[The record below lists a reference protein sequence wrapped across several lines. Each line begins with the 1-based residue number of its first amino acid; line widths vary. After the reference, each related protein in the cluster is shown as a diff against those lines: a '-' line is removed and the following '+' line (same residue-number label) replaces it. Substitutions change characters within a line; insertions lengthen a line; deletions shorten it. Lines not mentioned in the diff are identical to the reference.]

1 MLHNCVAIVPCRA
14 GSKGLP
20 NKNFLMLGSKKL
32 YKITLDQALRC
43 INEVI
48 ISSDKNL
55 EKELKCY
62 SVEQHRRSPELSRD
76 QSTMAEL
83 MLELIGRY
91 ELHQSTIV
99 LLQPT
104 SPLRRDEDISKC
116 IKTFKNNNFDLV
128 FTVSSQDKTVLKSG
142 FVRGNKFIPIAEPEF
157 TSMNRQDLPELFKP
171 NGAVY
176 VFNGGWF
183 EENNGFT
190 SNNVGVVEMPTE
202 NGLDIDNQEDFD
214 RVAQIYKKHL
224 KN

>member
-1 MLHNCVAIVPCRA
+1 MI
-14 GSKGLP
+14 
-20 NKNFLMLGSKKL
+20 GSKKL

-55 EKELKCY
+55 EKELGCY
-62 SVEQHRRSPELSRD
+62 SVKQHRRSPALATD

-83 MLELIGRY
+83 MLELIRMY
-91 ELHQSTIV
+91 ELQKSTIV

-104 SPLRRDEDISKC
+104 SPLRRDDDISKC
-116 IKTFKNNNFDLV
+116 IKTFENNTFDLV
-128 FTVSSQDKTVLKSG
+128 FTVSAQDRAVLKSG
-142 FVRGNKFIPIAEPEF
+142 FIRGNKFIPLAEPEF
-157 TSMNRQDLPELFKP
+157 TFMNRQDLPELFRP

-190 SNNVGVVEMPTE
+190 SNNIGVVEMPKE
-202 NGLDIDNQEDFD
+202 NSLDIDNREDFD
-214 RVAQIYKKHL
+214 LAAQIYKKRA

>member
-20 NKNFLMLGSKKL
+20 DKNFLILGSEKL
-32 YKITLDQALRC
+32 YKIALDQALRC
-43 INEVI
+43 ISEVI

-55 EKELKCY
+55 EKELGCY
-62 SVEQHRRSPELSRD
+62 SVKQHRRSPALATD

-83 MLELIGRY
+83 MLELIRMY
-91 ELHQSTIV
+91 ELQKSTIV

-104 SPLRRDEDISKC
+104 SPLRRDDDISKC
-116 IKTFKNNNFDLV
+116 IKTFENNTFDLV
-128 FTVSSQDKTVLKSG
+128 FTVSSQDRAVLKSG
-142 FVRGNKFIPIAEPEF
+142 FVRGNRFVPIAEPDF
-157 TSMNRQDLPELFKP
+157 TFMNRQDLPELFRP

-190 SNNVGVVEMPTE
+190 SNNIGVVEMPKE
-202 NGLDIDNQEDFD
+202 NSLDIDNQQDFD
-214 RVAQIYKKHL
+214 RVAQIYKKHS

>member
-1 MLHNCVAIVPCRA
+1 MV
-14 GSKGLP
+14 
-20 NKNFLMLGSKKL
+20 GSKKL

-55 EKELKCY
+55 KKELGCY
-62 SVEQHRRSPELSRD
+62 SVKQHRRSPALATD

-83 MLELIGRY
+83 MLELIRMY
-91 ELHQSTIV
+91 ELQKSTIV

-104 SPLRRDEDISKC
+104 SPLRRDDDISKC
-116 IKTFKNNNFDLV
+116 IKTFENNTFDLV
-128 FTVSSQDKTVLKSG
+128 FTVSAQDRAVLKSG
-142 FVRGNKFIPIAEPEF
+142 FIRGNKFIPLAEPEF
-157 TSMNRQDLPELFKP
+157 TFMNRQDLPELFRP

-190 SNNVGVVEMPTE
+190 SNNIGVVEMPKE
-202 NGLDIDNQEDFD
+202 NSLDIDNREDFD
-214 RVAQIYKKHL
+214 RVAQIYKNHS

>member
-1 MLHNCVAIVPCRA
+1 MV
-14 GSKGLP
+14 
-20 NKNFLMLGSKKL
+20 GSKKL

-55 EKELKCY
+55 EKELGCY
-62 SVEQHRRSPELSRD
+62 SVKQHRRSPALATD

-83 MLELIGRY
+83 MLELISMY
-91 ELHQSTIV
+91 ELQKYTIV

-104 SPLRRDEDISKC
+104 SPLRRDDDISKC
-116 IKTFKNNNFDLV
+116 IKTFENNTFDLV
-128 FTVSSQDKTVLKSG
+128 FTVSAQDRAVLKSG
-142 FVRGNKFIPIAEPEF
+142 FIRGNKFIPLAEPEF
-157 TSMNRQDLPELFKP
+157 TFMNRQDLPELFRP

-183 EENNGFT
+183 EKNNGFT
-190 SNNVGVVEMPTE
+190 SSNVGVVEMPTE
-202 NGLDIDNQEDFD
+202 NSVDIDNQEDFD
-214 RVAQIYKKHL
+214 RVAQIYKNYS

>member
-20 NKNFLMLGSKKL
+20 NKNFLMLGSEKL

-43 INEVI
+43 ISEVI

-55 EKELKCY
+55 EKELEGY
-62 SVEQHRRSPELSRD
+62 SVEQHRRSPELSTD

-83 MLELIGRY
+83 MFELIRRY
-91 ELHQSTIV
+91 HLYESTIV

-116 IKTFKNNNFDLV
+116 IKTFKNNTFDLV
-128 FTVSSQDKTVLKSG
+128 FTVSSQDRAVLKSG
-142 FVRGNKFIPIAEPEF
+142 FVRGNKFIPIAEPDF
-157 TSMNRQDLPELFKP
+157 TFMNRQDLPKLFRP

-183 EENNGFT
+183 EKNNGFT
-190 SNNVGVVEMPTE
+190 SSNVGVVEMPKE
-202 NGLDIDNQEDFD
+202 NSLDIDNQEDFD
-214 RVAQIYKKHL
+214 RVAQIYKKHS
-224 KN
+224 KK

>member
-1 MLHNCVAIVPCRA
+1 MV
-14 GSKGLP
+14 
-20 NKNFLMLGSKKL
+20 GSKKL

-55 EKELKCY
+55 EKELGCY
-62 SVEQHRRSPELSRD
+62 SVKQHRRSPALATD

-83 MLELIGRY
+83 MLELIRMY
-91 ELHQSTIV
+91 ELQKSTIV

-116 IKTFKNNNFDLV
+116 IKTFENNTFDLV
-128 FTVSSQDKTVLKSG
+128 FTVSAQDRAVLKSG
-142 FVRGNKFIPIAEPEF
+142 FIRGKKFIPLAEPEF
-157 TSMNRQDLPELFKP
+157 TFMNRQDLPEVFRP

-183 EENNGFT
+183 EKNNGFT
-190 SNNVGVVEMPTE
+190 SSNVGVVEMPTE
-202 NGLDIDNQEDFD
+202 NSVDIDNQEDFD
-214 RVAQIYKKHL
+214 RVAQMYKNYS

>member
-1 MLHNCVAIVPCRA
+1 MV
-14 GSKGLP
+14 
-20 NKNFLMLGSKKL
+20 GSKKL

-55 EKELKCY
+55 EKELGCY
-62 SVEQHRRSPELSRD
+62 SVKQHRRSPALATD

-83 MLELIGRY
+83 MLELIRMY
-91 ELHQSTIV
+91 ELQKSTIV

-104 SPLRRDEDISKC
+104 SPLRRDDDISKC
-116 IKTFKNNNFDLV
+116 IKTFENNTFDLV
-128 FTVSSQDKTVLKSG
+128 FTVSAQDRAVLKSG
-142 FVRGNKFIPIAEPEF
+142 FIRGNKFIPLAEPEF
-157 TSMNRQDLPELFKP
+157 TFMNRQDLPELFRP

-190 SNNVGVVEMPTE
+190 SNNIGVVEMPKE
-202 NGLDIDNQEDFD
+202 NSLDIDNREDFD
-214 RVAQIYKKHL
+214 RVAQIYKKHS

>member
-20 NKNFLMLGSKKL
+20 NKNFLMVGSKKL

-55 EKELKCY
+55 EKELGCY
-62 SVEQHRRSPELSRD
+62 SVKQHRRSPALATD

-83 MLELIGRY
+83 MLELISMY
-91 ELHQSTIV
+91 ELQKSTIV

-104 SPLRRDEDISKC
+104 SPLRRDEDILKC
-116 IKTFKNNNFDLV
+116 IKTFKNNTFDLV
-128 FTVSSQDKTVLKSG
+128 FTVSSQDRAVLKSG
-142 FVRGNKFIPIAEPEF
+142 FVRGNKFIPIAEPDF
-157 TSMNRQDLPELFKP
+157 TFMNRQDLPELFRP

-183 EENNGFT
+183 EKNNGFT
-190 SNNVGVVEMPTE
+190 SSNVGVVEMPKE
-202 NGLDIDNQEDFD
+202 NSLDIDNQEDFD
-214 RVAQIYKKHL
+214 RVAQIYKNHS

>member
-1 MLHNCVAIVPCRA
+1 M
-14 GSKGLP
+14 GSQ
-20 NKNFLMLGSKKL
+20 KL

-43 INEVI
+43 INKVI
-48 ISSDKNL
+48 ISSDKDL
-55 EKELKCY
+55 EKELECY
-62 SVEQHRRSPELSRD
+62 SVEQHRRSPELSTD

-83 MLELIGRY
+83 MLELIRRY
-91 ELHQSTIV
+91 ELHESTIV

-116 IKTFKNNNFDLV
+116 IKIFKDNTFDLV
-128 FTVSSQDKTVLKSG
+128 FTVSAQDRAVLKSG
-142 FVRGNKFIPIAEPEF
+142 FVRGNKFVPIGEPDF
-157 TSMNRQDLPELFKP
+157 TFMNRQDLPALFRP

-190 SNNVGVVEMPTE
+190 SNNIGVVEMPKE
-202 NGLDIDNQEDFD
+202 NSLDIDNREDFD
-214 RVAQIYKKHL
+214 RVAQIYKKHS

>member
-20 NKNFLMLGSKKL
+20 DKNFLILGSEKL
-32 YKITLDQALRC
+32 YKIALDQALRC
-43 INEVI
+43 ISEVI

-55 EKELKCY
+55 EKELACY
-62 SVEQHRRSPELSRD
+62 SVEQHLRSPELSTD
-76 QSTMAEL
+76 HSTMAEL
-83 MLELIGRY
+83 MFELIRRY
-91 ELHQSTIV
+91 QLHESTIV

-116 IKTFKNNNFDLV
+116 INTFKNNTFDLV
-128 FTVSSQDKTVLKSG
+128 FTVSSQDRAVLKSG
-142 FVRGNKFIPIAEPEF
+142 FVRGNKFVPIGEPDF
-157 TSMNRQDLPELFKP
+157 TFMNRQDLPELFRP

-183 EENNGFT
+183 VENNGFT
-190 SNNVGVVEMPTE
+190 SNNIGVVEMPKE
-202 NGLDIDNQEDFD
+202 NSLDIDNQEDFD
-214 RVAQIYKKHL
+214 RVAQIYKKHS

>member
-20 NKNFLMLGSKKL
+20 NKNFLMVGSKKL

-55 EKELKCY
+55 EKELECY
-62 SVEQHRRSPELSRD
+62 SVEQHRRSPELSTD
-76 QSTMAEL
+76 HSTMAEL
-83 MLELIGRY
+83 MFELIRRY
-91 ELHQSTIV
+91 ELHESTIV

-116 IKTFKNNNFDLV
+116 INTFKNNTFDLV
-128 FTVSSQDKTVLKSG
+128 FTVSSQDRAVLKSG
-142 FVRGNKFIPIAEPEF
+142 FIRGNKFIPLAEPEF
-157 TSMNRQDLPELFKP
+157 TFMNRQDLPELFRP

-183 EENNGFT
+183 EKNNGFT
-190 SNNVGVVEMPTE
+190 SSNVGVVEMPKE
-202 NGLDIDNQEDFD
+202 NSLDIDNQEDFD
-214 RVAQIYKKHL
+214 RVAQIYKNYS

>member
-1 MLHNCVAIVPCRA
+1 MYNCVAIVPCRA

-32 YKITLDQALRC
+32 FQITLDQALRC
-43 INEVI
+43 VGEVI

-55 EKELKCY
+55 DEELKSY
-62 SVEQHRRSPELSRD
+62 KVKQHQRSPELSAD

-83 MLELIGRY
+83 MLELIRKY
-91 ELHQSTIV
+91 ELQNTTIV

-116 IKTFKNNNFDLV
+116 IETYKKKNFDLL
-128 FTVSSQDKTVLKSG
+128 FTVSSQDRAVLKSG
-142 FVRGNKFIPIAEPEF
+142 FVQGNKFIPLEDPDFIF
-157 TSMNRQDLPELFKP
+157 MNRQDLPELFRP

-183 EENNGFT
+183 EKNGGFSST
-190 SNNVGVVEMPTE
+190 NMGVVEMPTE
-202 NGLDIDNQEDFD
+202 NSWDIDSQEDFD
-214 RVAQIYKKHL
+214 KIVQIYKKY
-224 KN
+224 

>member
-1 MLHNCVAIVPCRA
+1 MHNCVAIVPCRA

-20 NKNFLMLGSKKL
+20 DKNFLKLGSEEV

-43 INEVI
+43 VNEVI

-55 EKELKCY
+55 EEELKFLK
-62 SVEQHRRSPELSRD
+62 VKQHQRSPELSTD

-83 MLELIGRY
+83 MLELIKQY
-91 ELHQSTIV
+91 ELQNSTIV

-116 IKTFKNNNFDLV
+116 IETYKKNHFDLL
-128 FTVSSQDKTVLKSG
+128 FTVSSQDRAVLKSG
-142 FVRGNKFIPIAEPEF
+142 FVQGNKFIPVGEPEF
-157 TSMNRQDLPELFKP
+157 IFMNRQDLPKLFRP

-183 EENNGFT
+183 EKNGGFSST
-190 SNNVGVVEMPTE
+190 NTGVVEMPSE
-202 NGLDIDNQEDFD
+202 NSLDIDSQEDFD
-214 RVAQIYKKHL
+214 RIARIYKEYS

>member
-20 NKNFLMLGSKKL
+20 YKNFLMLGSKKL

>member
-1 MLHNCVAIVPCRA
+1 MHNCVAIVPCRA

-20 NKNFLMLGSKKL
+20 NKNFLMLGSEKL
-32 YKITLDQALRC
+32 YQITLNQALRC

-55 EKELKCY
+55 EKELKSY
-62 SVEQHRRSPELSRD
+62 KVLQHLRSPELSTD
-76 QSTMAEL
+76 KSTMAEL
-83 MLELIGRY
+83 ILELIREY
-91 ELHQSTIV
+91 ELHNSTIV

-116 IKTFKNNNFDLV
+116 IETYKKNNFELI
-128 FTVSSQDKTVLKSG
+128 FTVSFQDSALLKSG
-142 FVRGNKFIPIAEPEF
+142 LVQDNRFVPVSEPEF
-157 TSMNRQDLPELFKP
+157 TFMNRQDLPKLFRP

-183 EENNGFT
+183 EKNGGFT
-190 SNNVGVVEMPTE
+190 STNTGVVEMPKE
-202 NGLDIDNQEDFD
+202 NSLDIDSQEDFD
-214 RVAQIYKKHL
+214 RIAQIYKEFS